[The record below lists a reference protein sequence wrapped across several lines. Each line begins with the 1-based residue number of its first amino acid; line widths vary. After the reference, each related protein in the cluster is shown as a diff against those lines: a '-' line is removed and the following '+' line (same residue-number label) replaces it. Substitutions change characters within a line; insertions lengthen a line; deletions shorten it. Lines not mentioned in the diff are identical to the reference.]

1 MVACP
6 RVAHL
11 GRHLLHAR
19 CPQLERH
26 VPLRGI
32 CGGPP
37 GPPRPVLGGP
47 KGRPSPRGARAQ
59 DLGPLGPGTRPSG
72 PSPTAPPFGGWGGEL
87 ESARQLA
94 RASQLR
100 PGTRCSAQN
109 GWKTGRGEASG
120 PAEAGWA
127 PSTAAAGWS
136 LPEPAACAPCCW
148 SQRPHPTLPAAG
160 GRRARDGRLW
170 CSDGRS
176 SGLRRARAT
185 TEDSW
190 GRPSPS
196 GSVTV
201 AQAGG
206 QAGRAAQGCCC
217 CC

>member
-1 MVACP
+1 MELFSGP
-6 RVAHL
+6 
-11 GRHLLHAR
+11 AR
-19 CPQLERH
+19 
-26 VPLRGI
+26 
-32 CGGPP
+32 
-37 GPPRPVLGGP
+37 PPRPVHGGP
-47 KGRPSPRGARAQ
+47 KCPLPPRGAQPLATA
-59 DLGPLGPGTRPSG
+59 PLGPCTRPSG

-109 GWKTGRGEASG
+109 GWKTGRGEVSG

-136 LPEPAACAPCCW
+136 LPEPTVCAPCCW

-196 GSVTV
+196 GLVTV

>member
-1 MVACP
+1 MELFSGP
-6 RVAHL
+6 
-11 GRHLLHAR
+11 AR
-19 CPQLERH
+19 
-26 VPLRGI
+26 
-32 CGGPP
+32 
-37 GPPRPVLGGP
+37 PPRPAHGGP
-47 KGRPSPRGARAQ
+47 KCPLPPHGAQWLATA
-59 DLGPLGPGTRPSG
+59 PLGPCTRPSG

-94 RASQLR
+94 RASLLR

-127 PSTAAAGWS
+127 PSTAAVGWS

-148 SQRPHPTLPAAG
+148 SQRPHLPAAG

-176 SGLRRARAT
+176 SGLRRARAS

-201 AQAGG
+201 TQAGV

>member
-1 MVACP
+1 MRTVPGASSRHQRLPPPRSGTPEVPLVTAGGCPVLQRHFAASVLRGRFMIRCAAVAC
-6 RVAHL
+6 
-11 GRHLLHAR
+11 
-19 CPQLERH
+19 
-26 VPLRGI
+26 I
-32 CGGPP
+32 N
-37 GPPRPVLGGP
+37 
-47 KGRPSPRGARAQ
+47 RPSASRA
-59 DLGPLGPGTRPSG
+59 
-72 PSPTAPPFGGWGGEL
+72 
-87 ESARQLA
+87 
-94 RASQLR
+94 ASSVPINQLR

-109 GWKTGRGEASG
+109 CWKTGRGEASG